1 MIFVGSIVF
10 PSCELSQTG
19 TYSMT
24 ATNSSGS
31 TQRLVLLTV
40 RKEEDEDLQT
50 SSDTVIIQEPVPV
63 KEFGDY
69 VARLHSNDNK
79 LFKSQFTVSK

>member
-1 MIFVGSIVF
+1 M
-10 PSCELSQTG
+10 SQTG

-31 TQRLVLLTV
+31 THRLVLLTV
-40 RKEEDEDLQT
+40 RKEEDEDLQE
-50 SSDTVIIQEPVPV
+50 SSDTVTIQEPVPV

-69 VARLHSNDNK
+69 VACLHGNNNK
-79 LFKSQFTVSK
+79 LFKSQFFVSR